1 MQKEKA
7 VQGQGACSL
16 GSNAL
21 GTRALVV
28 EGGAMRGI
36 YAAGVL
42 DQFIDNGY
50 RPFDFCIGV
59 SAGSTNLAAWLANQ
73 RGRTKEVITD
83 YSCRPEFINFVRF
96 AKGGHWLELDWLWDI
111 LSEEYPLDLDAF
123 EQQPIPLYIAATSVK
138 TGEAKYIK
146 GTAENL
152 ELVLKASCSV
162 PMAYR
167 HYPEFGGEPMTDG
180 GVADSI
186 PVLKA
191 YEMGA
196 REITVILS
204 QVSGYRKSAP
214 KAPWVIRRLLKH
226 TPKLAD
232 AMIRR
237 AVSYNKAIDFI
248 ESPPSDCKVNII
260 APEQSFAVGR
270 LTTSQEKLNAGYDM
284 GYKAGKDA
292 TVLCTDI

>member
-1 MQKEKA
+1 MEKEVLVNTESKH
-7 VQGQGACSL
+7 
-16 GSNAL
+16 
-21 GTRALVV
+21 ALVV

-36 YAAGVL
+36 FAAGVL
-42 DQFIDNGY
+42 DRFIDEKY

-73 RGRTKEVITD
+73 RGRTKEVITN

-96 AKGGHWLELDWLWDI
+96 AKGGHWLELDWLWDV

-123 EQQPIPLYIAATSVK
+123 ESQPIPLYIATTLVR
-138 TGEAKYIK
+138 TGEACYIT
-146 GTAENL
+146 GTSENL

-167 HYPEFGGEPMTDG
+167 DYPVYEGEPMTDG

-186 PVLKA
+186 PVIKA

-196 REITVILS
+196 REITVVLS
-204 QVSGYRKSAP
+204 QIPGYRKSAP
-214 KAPWVIRRLLKH
+214 KAPWMIRRLLKR
-226 TPKLAD
+226 TPRLAD

-248 ESPPSDCKVNII
+248 ENPPQDCKINVI
-260 APEQSFAVGR
+260 APDTSFSVGR
-270 LTTSQEKLNAGYDM
+270 LTTDQEKLIAGYDM
-284 GYKAGKDA
+284 GFKVGS
-292 TVLCTDI
+292 VR

>member
-1 MQKEKA
+1 MRKEDQRLYEGKH
-7 VQGQGACSL
+7 
-16 GSNAL
+16 
-21 GTRALVV
+21 ALVV

-36 YAAGVL
+36 FAAGAL
-42 DQFIDNGY
+42 DQFIDSGH
-50 RPFDFCIGV
+50 RPFDFSIGV

-73 RGRTKEVITD
+73 RGRTKEVIID
-83 YSCRPEFINFVRF
+83 YSCRPEFIDFLRF

-111 LSEEYPLDLDAF
+111 LSVEYPLDLEAF
-123 EQQPIPLYIAATSVK
+123 EQQSIPLYIATTLVK
-138 TGEAKYIK
+138 TGEAEYIK
-146 GTAENL
+146 GTADNL

-167 HYPEFGGEPMTDG
+167 DYPAVDGEPMTDG

-186 PVLKA
+186 PVIKA

-196 REITVILS
+196 NEITVILS
-204 QVSGYRKSAP
+204 QTHGYRKRAP
-214 KAPWVIRRLLKH
+214 KAPWVIRRLLKR
-226 TPKLAD
+226 TPRLAE

-248 ESPPSDCKVNII
+248 ENPPADCKINII

-270 LTTSQEKLNAGYDM
+270 LTTDQEKLNAGYEM
-284 GYKAGKDA
+284 GYQAAYLLVNK
-292 TVLCTDI
+292 